1 MTKPLV
7 PFGWM
12 PGHWGLKGKT
22 RKIAEAEYYLSGY
35 ELEIRLAEIDQEEAE
50 DKTIL
55 NLNKLSI
62 DHKFG
67 KINDYDY
74 AVQCAELKLLGVD
87 LELRKLEIDLEHNK
101 ISQAKYDKSVA
112 DLRGEPWVA
121 MPDIRWDPNDP
132 SRSYFELDYNEH
144 FVVFLREN
152 RYTGTT
158 PEEVV
163 EKWLNDVC
171 RSVAQEL
178 EEQEPGFV
186 AAAKPTRKIRQKKTK
201 KTEYS

>member
-1 MTKPLV
+1 MNKPLV

-22 RKIAEAEYYLSGY
+22 RLIAEAEYYLSGY
-35 ELEIRLAEIDQEEAE
+35 ELAIRLVEIECDDQQTLA
-50 DKTIL
+50 L
-55 NLNKLSI
+55 RKLEI
-62 DHKFG
+62 DHKFA
-67 KINDYDY
+67 KIDAYDY
-74 AVQCAELKLLGVD
+74 AVKCADLQLSGTD
-87 LELRKLEIDLEHNK
+87 LELRKLEIDLEHHR

-112 DLRGEPWVA
+112 DLRGEPWVS

-132 SRSYFELDYNEH
+132 SRSYFELDYNDH
-144 FVVFLREN
+144 FVMFLREN

-158 PEEVV
+158 SEEVV

-171 RSVAQEL
+171 RSVGQEF
-178 EEQEPGFV
+178 EEDEPGFV
-186 AAAKPTRKIRQKKTK
+186 TAAKPTRKIRQKKTK

>member
-22 RKIAEAEYYLSGY
+22 RQIAEAEYYLSGY
-35 ELEIRLAEIDQEEAE
+35 ELAIRLAEINCD
-50 DKTIL
+50 D
-55 NLNKLSI
+55 
-62 DHKFG
+62 
-67 KINDYDY
+67 
-74 AVQCAELKLLGVD
+74 VQA
-87 LELRKLEIDLEHNK
+87 LELRKLEIDHKFAKIDAYDYAVKCAELQLSGTELELCKLEIDLEHHR
-101 ISQAKYDKSVA
+101 ISQAKHDRSVA
-112 DLRGEPWVA
+112 DLRGEPYVN

-144 FVVFLREN
+144 FVLFLRDN

-158 PEEVV
+158 SEEVV

-171 RSVAQEL
+171 RSVAQE
-178 EEQEPGFV
+178 GFIDD
-186 AAAKPTRKIRQKKTK
+186 TKIVTTPPVPTK
-201 KTEYS
+201 KRNKKSRTEYS